1 MPKIYTVQLDGTIS
15 DADKLL
21 GSDSA
26 VGTQNHTR
34 NFAIS
39 SLKSH
44 ILTTGADLTITG
56 NAAIGGT
63 LTATGNT
70 TLSSNLTVGGNL
82 SVTGDATIAGNLT
95 FGDADTDT
103 VSFGA
108 DIVSDIIPDVTNTY
122 NLGSSSKKW
131 RNLDVA
137 GYATIG
143 GININNNTGE
153 LSGVVDLYAQKIY
166 DSNDSNYILDLTA
179 TDSLIA
185 KGNIQLGNLTGHAE
199 TASQI
204 KAYGDLILKADS
216 DADGGYKRGEE
227 IFRTRGANDGGVA
240 VEFNKD
246 QYDESGN
253 LLDTSVFSTIQVG
266 DVIYNLGTGP
276 NNQNVTSAPVSQII
290 GWQDTAG
297 NVLGTDPGNPPNGS
311 VKWQVYVNTAIS
323 YSSNSYLTVLPSG
336 AVNDGGTVDRK
347 IKFFSGATETGSIDH
362 HGNLTLAGSLIV
374 PSLDI
379 SGDIDVDGTA
389 NLDVV
394 DVDGNSHFG
403 GADFKIE
410 ASNSIKINNTN
421 TTNGVEIGNGI
432 SGMPVTI
439 GHGTSEVTIGD
450 NLTVTGTLNGITI
463 NKQNQE
469 MSGIGN
475 IYAHKFFDSQ
485 DDNYYIDPGNSGT
498 SINVAG
504 QITCAGN
511 ASLGGIS
518 INSSN
523 REVSGVGELY
533 AYKFIDSQTGSHYL
547 DPGNSTLSL
556 VTAGKV
562 TIGAFTIPKTIG
574 SAGQVLKVPSS
585 GTELEWGTTSG
596 IPHKLSGTDFTNS
609 LFIGHSTTGTLN
621 QAMNNTAVGYKTLED
636 LTTGDSN
643 NAFGYKA
650 GQNNLAGEH
659 NIFIGEEAGGSL
671 RKSHFNVYVGSLSGR
686 YVNDSSASGNVAG
699 NNTFVGN
706 KSGYG
711 VSGSTNHNA
720 ISNTGVGA
728 NAMELITTGKE
739 NTVVGKSAGAAL
751 SSGTGNVF
759 IGFDAGKSV
768 TTGND
773 NIIIGSE
780 SDMSTS
786 KTGTIVIGHAIPDNF
801 VGNNETRI
809 GHTNTVK
816 AQIPALFKNNKFYN
830 GGGATSIT
838 TSDSGSVYQIN
849 STTDGTFTLPNL
861 TAAPTGMQI
870 DILFMA
876 HPATTEHKIVT
887 ANTGTQE
894 FIGSIMIVDTDTNDA
909 VTVIAAQD
917 ADNYSAFK
925 FNGSTTGIKG
935 TKIRLTAVSSSKWFI
950 EGTVL
955 VSGTPGNPLA
965 TS

>member
-82 SVTGDATIAGNLT
+82 SVTGNATVAGNLT

-122 NLGSSSKKW
+122 SLGSSDKKW
-131 RNLDVA
+131 KNLHVA
-137 GYATIG
+137 GYATVG
-143 GININNNTGE
+143 GISINSNTGE

-166 DSNDSNYILDLTA
+166 DSNDSNYLLDLTA

-185 KGNIQLGNLTGHAE
+185 KGNIQLGNLAGHAE

-216 DADGGYKRGEE
+216 DADGGHKRGEE

-246 QYDESGN
+246 QYDESNN
-253 LLDTSVFSTIQVG
+253 LLDTSVFATIEVG
-266 DVIYNLGTGP
+266 DVIYGLGTGP

-323 YSSNSYLTVLPSG
+323 YSNNSYLTVLPSG
-336 AVNDGGTVDRK
+336 QANDGGTVDRK

-362 HGNLTLAGSLIV
+362 SGNLTLAGSLTVNGIDLGDNDKAKFGTSDDLEIFHDGSHSYVSDVGTGNLYIKGGNQVRIV
-374 PSLDI
+374 
-379 SGDIDVDGTA
+379 GDAA
-389 NLDVV
+389 NSDEIWAVFGSDAAELWY
-394 DVDGNSHFG
+394 DGN
-403 GADFKIE
+403 KKLE
-410 ASNSIKINNTN
+410 TTN
-421 TTNGVEIGNGI
+421 TGV
-432 SGMPVTI
+432 
-439 GHGTSEVTIGD
+439 
-450 NLTVTGTLNGITI
+450 TVTGTIVANNTDTINGINI
-463 NKQNQE
+463 NNSNQE
-469 MSGIGN
+469 MSGIGE
-475 IYAHKFFDSQ
+475 IYAH
-485 DDNYYIDPGNSGT
+485 
-498 SINVAG
+498 
-504 QITCAGN
+504 
-511 ASLGGIS
+511 
-518 INSSN
+518 
-523 REVSGVGELY
+523 
-533 AYKFIDSQTGSHYL
+533 KFIDSQTGSHYL
-547 DPGNSTLSL
+547 DPGHSTLSL

-585 GTELEWGTTSG
+585 GSELEWGTSSG

-621 QAMNNTAVGYKTLED
+621 QAMKNTAVGYETLED
-636 LTTGDSN
+636 ITTGDSN
-643 NAFGYKA
+643 SAFGYRA
-650 GQNNLAGEH
+650 GKNNLAGEN

-671 RKSHFNVYVGSLSGR
+671 TKSHYNVYIGHLSGR
-686 YVNDSSASGNVAG
+686 FVNDTVASGNVAA
-699 NNTFVGN
+699 NNTFIGDR
-706 KSGYG
+706 SGYG
-711 VSGSTNHNA
+711 VSGSTDHNA
-720 ISNTGVGA
+720 VSNTGVGA
-728 NAMELITTGKE
+728 KAMELITTGKE

-780 SDMSTS
+780 SDMNTS

-809 GHTNTVK
+809 GHTSTVK

-830 GGGATSIT
+830 GGGATNIA

-849 STTDGTFTLPNL
+849 STTDGTFTLPSL
-861 TAAPTGMQI
+861 VTSPTGMQI

-876 HPATTEHKIVT
+876 HPATTEHKVVT
-887 ANTGTQE
+887 ANTSSQE
-894 FIGSIMIVDTDTNDA
+894 FVGSIMIVDTDTNDA

-935 TKIRLTAVSSSKWFI
+935 SKIRLTAISSSKWFI